1 MKRVSDAFPGT
12 GTETNGAVRG
22 RPRSADYDVVVVGAR
37 VAGAATAMLLARRGH
52 RVLMVDRAP
61 AGSDTTSTHAVLRS
75 GVLQLKRWGLLD
87 RVVESGAPA
96 IPRVTLGFGSELV
109 PIDLSD
115 DFGVDSLYAPRRTVL
130 DPILT
135 DAAVEA
141 GVEYL
146 ERCRAKSLVQDT
158 QGTVRGVVLD
168 GESGDITVAAR
179 IVVGA
184 DGAWSKMAKWVDAP
198 TYSQY
203 PATNTVHYAYYR
215 GIETHGVYFQ
225 FTQGVTA
232 GLIPTNDDLVCVY
245 GGWPKDTTS
254 TFHDEPDRAFNRT
267 VGSAHPVLEAA
278 MAGATRVT
286 PFRGIPGLAGFLR
299 KPGGPGWALVGD
311 AAYTKDPVS
320 AHGISDALRDAELC
334 ACAVDVSLTDPAGAR
349 AAFDRYQSVRD
360 ELSSG
365 MLAWSSELAAYRWD
379 ESRASQL
386 MRNLSGAVKA
396 ECEALVNG
404 VGMPL
409 PAV

>member
-1 MKRVSDAFPGT
+1 
-12 GTETNGAVRG
+12 
-22 RPRSADYDVVVVGAR
+22 
-37 VAGAATAMLLARRGH
+37 MLLARRGH

-61 AGSDTTSTHAVLRS
+61 AGADTTSTHAVLRS
-75 GVLQLKRWGLLD
+75 GILQLKRWGLLD
-87 RVVESGAPA
+87 RVIDSGTPA

-109 PIDLSD
+109 PIDLSN

-135 DAAVEA
+135 GAAVEA

-146 ERCRAKSLVQDT
+146 DRCRAKSLVKESD
-158 QGTVRGVVLD
+158 GTVRGVVLD
-168 GESGDITVAAR
+168 AGNGEITVSAR
-179 IVVGA
+179 MVIGA
-184 DGAWSKMAKWVDAP
+184 DGAWSKMAKWVNAP
-198 TYSQY
+198 TYSRH
-203 PATNTVHYAYYR
+203 PAANTVYYAYYR
-215 GIETHGVYFQ
+215 NIETHGVYFQ
-225 FTQGVTA
+225 FTPGVTA

-245 GGWPKDTTS
+245 GGWPKDSTTG
-254 TFHDEPDRAFNRT
+254 FRDEPDAAFT
-267 VGSAHPVLEAA
+267 SLVGSAHPLLQDA
-278 MAGATRVT
+278 MAGGTRVS
-286 PFRGIPGLAGFLR
+286 PFRGIQGLAGFLR

-334 ACAVDVSLTDPAGAR
+334 AAAVDVSLADPGAAE
-349 AAFDRYQSVRD
+349 AAFDRYQKVRD

-379 ESRASQL
+379 EARASQL

-396 ECEALVNG
+396 ESEALVSG
-404 VGMPL
+404 VGMPM

>member
-1 MKRVSDAFPGT
+1 
-12 GTETNGAVRG
+12 
-22 RPRSADYDVVVVGAR
+22 
-37 VAGAATAMLLARRGH
+37 MLLARRGH
-52 RVLMVDRAP
+52 RVLMIDRGP
-61 AGSDTTSTHAVLRS
+61 AGADTTSTHAVLRS

-87 RVVESGAPA
+87 RVIDSGTPA

-109 PIDLSD
+109 PIDLSN

-135 DAAVEA
+135 GAAVEA

-146 ERCRAKSLVQDT
+146 DRCRAKSLVKESD
-158 QGTVRGVVLD
+158 GTVRGVVLD
-168 GESGDITVAAR
+168 AGNGEITVSAR
-179 IVVGA
+179 MVIGA
-184 DGAWSKMAKWVDAP
+184 DGAWSKMAKWVNAP
-198 TYSQY
+198 TYSRY
-203 PATNTVHYAYYR
+203 PAANTVYYAYYR
-215 GIETHGVYFQ
+215 NIETHGVYFQ
-225 FTQGVTA
+225 FTPGVTA

-245 GGWPKDTTS
+245 GGWPKDRTTG
-254 TFHDEPDRAFNRT
+254 FRDEPDAAFT
-267 VGSAHPVLEAA
+267 SLVGSAHPLLQDA
-278 MAGATRVT
+278 MAGGTRVS
-286 PFRGIPGLAGFLR
+286 PFRGIQGLAGFLR

-334 ACAVDVSLTDPAGAR
+334 AAAVDVSLADPGAAE
-349 AAFDRYQSVRD
+349 AAFDRYQTVRD

-379 ESRASQL
+379 EARASQL

-396 ECEALVNG
+396 ESEALVSG

>member
-1 MKRVSDAFPGT
+1 MRRATSGFPET
-12 GTETNGAVRG
+12 GFEPDGVVFG
-22 RPRSADYDVVVVGAR
+22 RPRSVDYDVVVIGAR

-61 AGSDTTSTHAVLRS
+61 AGADTTSTHAVLRS
-75 GVLQLKRWGLLD
+75 GILQLKRWGLLD
-87 RVVESGAPA
+87 RVIDSGTPA

-109 PIDLSD
+109 PIDLSN

-135 DAAVEA
+135 GAAVEA

-146 ERCRAKSLVQDT
+146 DRCRAKSLVKESD
-158 QGTVRGVVLD
+158 GTVRGVVLD
-168 GESGDITVAAR
+168 AGNGEITVSAR
-179 IVVGA
+179 MVIGA
-184 DGAWSKMAKWVDAP
+184 DGAWSKMAKWVNAP
-198 TYSQY
+198 TYSRY
-203 PATNTVHYAYYR
+203 PAANTVYYAYYR
-215 GIETHGVYFQ
+215 NIETHGVYFQ
-225 FTQGVTA
+225 FTPGVTA

-245 GGWPKDTTS
+245 GGWPKDSTTG
-254 TFHDEPDRAFNRT
+254 FRDEPDAAFT
-267 VGSAHPVLEAA
+267 SLVGSAHPLLQDA
-278 MAGATRVT
+278 MAGGTRVS
-286 PFRGIPGLAGFLR
+286 PFRGIQGLAGFLR

-334 ACAVDVSLTDPAGAR
+334 AAAVDVSLADPGAAE
-349 AAFDRYQSVRD
+349 AAFDRYQKVRD

-379 ESRASQL
+379 EARASQL

-396 ECEALVNG
+396 ESEALVSG

>member
-1 MKRVSDAFPGT
+1 VTRLNGNSPQT
-12 GTETNGAVRG
+12 GQQPDGAVLG
-22 RPRSADYDVVVVGAR
+22 RPQGGDYDVVVVGAR

-61 AGSDTTSTHAVLRS
+61 AGADTTSTHAVLRT
-75 GVLQLKRWGLLD
+75 GILQLKRWGLLD
-87 RVVESGAPA
+87 RVIESGAPA

-109 PIDLSD
+109 PIALSD
-115 DFGVDSLYAPRRTVL
+115 DFGVDSLYAPRRSVL

-135 DAAVEA
+135 GAAVEA

-146 ERCRAKSLVQDT
+146 DRCRAKSLVTDSD
-158 QGTVRGVVLD
+158 GTVRGVVLD
-168 GESGDITVAAR
+168 AGDGEISVPAR
-179 IVVGA
+179 MVIGA
-184 DGAWSKMAKWVDAP
+184 DGAWSKMAKWVNAS

-203 PATNTVHYAYYR
+203 PAANTVYYAYYS

-225 FTQGVTA
+225 FTPGVTA

-245 GGWPKDTTS
+245 GGWPKDTT
-254 TFHDEPDRAFNRT
+254 TAFRDEPDVAFT
-267 VGSAHPVLEAA
+267 SLVGSAHPLLQDA
-278 MAGATRVT
+278 MAGGTRVS
-286 PFRGIPGLAGFLR
+286 PFRGIQGLAGFLR

-334 ACAVDVSLTDPAGAR
+334 ACAVDVSLTDPSEAG
-349 AAFDRYQSVRD
+349 AAFDRYQQVRD

-365 MLAWSSELAAYRWD
+365 MLAWSSELAAYRW
-379 ESRASQL
+379 EEARASQL

-404 VGMPL
+404 VGVMM

>member
-1 MKRVSDAFPGT
+1 MIGSHPD
-12 GTETNGAVRG
+12 GAVFG
-22 RPRSADYDVVVVGAR
+22 RPHSAGYDVVVIGAR

-52 RVLMVDRAP
+52 KVLMVDRAP
-61 AGSDTTSTHAVLRS
+61 AGADTTSTHAVLRS

-87 RVVESGAPA
+87 RVIDSGTPA

-130 DPILT
+130 DPILVG
-135 DAAVEA
+135 AAVEA

-146 ERCRAKSLVQDT
+146 DRCRAKSLVKDAD
-158 QGTVRGVVLD
+158 GTVRGVVLD
-168 GESGDITVAAR
+168 AGDGEVPVQAR
-179 IVVGA
+179 MVIGA
-184 DGAWSKMAKWVDAP
+184 DGAWSKMARWVNAP

-203 PATNTVHYAYYR
+203 PAANTVYYAYYS

-225 FTQGVTA
+225 FTPGVTA

-245 GGWPKDTTS
+245 GGWPKDTT
-254 TFHDEPDRAFNRT
+254 TAFRDEPDSAFT
-267 VGSAHPVLEAA
+267 SLVGSAHPLLEDA
-278 MAGATRVT
+278 MASATRAT
-286 PFRGIPGLAGFLR
+286 PFRGIQGLAGFLR

-334 ACAVDVSLTDPAGAR
+334 ACAVDVSLTDPGTTE
-349 AAFDRYQSVRD
+349 AAFGRYQTVRD

-379 ESRASQL
+379 EARASQL

-396 ECEALVNG
+396 ESEALVSG

>member
-1 MKRVSDAFPGT
+1 MRPATSGFPGT
-12 GTETNGAVRG
+12 GSGSNGAVLG
-22 RPRSADYDVVVVGAR
+22 RPRSVDYDVVVVGAR

-61 AGSDTTSTHAVLRS
+61 AGADTTSTHAVLRS

-87 RVVESGAPA
+87 RVIDSGTPA

-146 ERCRAKSLVQDT
+146 ERCRAKSLVKDHD
-158 QGTVRGVVLD
+158 GTVRGVVLD
-168 GESGDITVAAR
+168 AGDGEITVAAR
-179 IVVGA
+179 MVIGA

-203 PATNTVHYAYYR
+203 PATNAVSYAYYR

-245 GGWPKDTTS
+245 GGWPKDSTTAFREDPDG
-254 TFHDEPDRAFNRT
+254 TFVSKVA
-267 VGSAHPVLEAA
+267 SSHPSLAAA

-286 PFRGIPGLAGFLR
+286 PFRGVQGLAGFLR

-334 ACAVDVSLTDPAGAR
+334 ACAVDVSLTDPGEAE
-349 AAFDRYQSVRD
+349 AAIDRYQTVRD
-360 ELSSG
+360 RLSSG
-365 MLAWSSELAAYRWD
+365 MLAWSSELAAYQWD
-379 ESRASQL
+379 EARASQL

-404 VGMPL
+404 IGMPMS
-409 PAV
+409 AV

>member
-1 MKRVSDAFPGT
+1 MRHPGSLPT
-12 GTETNGAVRG
+12 AGAPPDGAVFG
-22 RPRSADYDVVVVGAR
+22 RPRSEDYDVVVVGAR

-61 AGSDTTSTHAVLRS
+61 AGADTTSTHAILRS

-87 RVVESGAPA
+87 RVIESGAPA

-115 DFGVDSLYAPRRTVL
+115 DFGVDALYAPRRTVL

-135 DAAVEA
+135 EAAVEA

-146 ERCRAKSLVQDT
+146 DRCRAKSLVRDSR
-158 QGTVRGVVLD
+158 GTVRGVVLG
-168 GESGDITVAAR
+168 GEHGDVTVAAR
-179 IVVGA
+179 IVIGA

-203 PATNTVHYAYYR
+203 PATNAVSYAYYR
-215 GIETHGVYFQ
+215 GIETQGVYFQ

-245 GGWPKDTTS
+245 GGWSKDATTAFREDPDG
-254 TFHDEPDRAFNRT
+254 TFVSSVA
-267 VGSAHPVLEAA
+267 SAHPLLEAA

-286 PFRGIPGLAGFLR
+286 PFRGIQGLAGFLR

-334 ACAVDVSLTDPAGAR
+334 ACAVEVCLTDPGGSV
-349 AAFDRYQSVRD
+349 AAFDRYQRVRD

-365 MLAWSSELAAYRWD
+365 MLAWSSELAAYQWD
-379 ESRASQL
+379 ETRASQL

-404 VGMPL
+404 VGMPM
-409 PAV
+409 PAM